1 MIHSL
6 VFLPVQIQAALIAAI
21 VAVLIQLYNYIRTTK
36 PLLVF
41 IRRPTRI
48 WRIKNIGHGAAF
60 NVYFRDI
67 GGEGDKQDYRIY
79 PVADGE
85 EVQLTGLKLGDVLEV
100 YFTDWT
106 GWRKY
111 RTTCK
116 KWDNDVERIWFG
128 WRKVERDFSNATDE
142 SRLYPPEVPP
152 ATK

>member
-79 PVADGE
+79 PVADGKRSNLRASNSATYLRFTSQTGQVGGNTE
-85 EVQLTGLKLGDVLEV
+85 QLAKSGITM
-100 YFTDWT
+100 W
-106 GWRKY
+106 
-111 RTTCK
+111 
-116 KWDNDVERIWFG
+116 
-128 WRKVERDFSNATDE
+128 NAYG
-142 SRLYPPEVPP
+142 SGGG
-152 ATK
+152 K